1 LLLTVYVITCGFFY
15 LKQKQ
20 LLFPANFAKP
30 VAADWQPTAG
40 DSHVKSMIVG
50 NCGKIQVA
58 IWKIKN
64 AKGTIMMFHGN
75 GESLASIDDYAYAFH
90 QLGYNLMA
98 WDYPGYGRSSDC
110 WFSQNDLLGDAENV
124 YQWLTK
130 QENPNKIYIFG
141 YSVGTGIAL
150 YVESKHSQNPIF
162 LVASYDSLLN
172 VARDNTYP
180 FLPASLI
187 MRYPLDTTP
196 WLDAIKSP
204 IYLIHGES
212 DKLIRPDR
220 AKKLVENAKGKA
232 KIEWVKS
239 TGHTGDSL
247 WQYRNQWLKRL
258 LP

>member
-1 LLLTVYVITCGFFY
+1 LILTAYVITCGFFY

-20 LLFPANFAKP
+20 LLFPADFAKP

-40 DSHVKSMIVG
+40 DSHVKSMIDG

-64 AKGTIMMFHGN
+64 AKGTLMMFHGN
-75 GESLASIDDYAYAFH
+75 GESLASIDEYAYAFH

-110 WFSQNDLLGDAENV
+110 WFSQNDLLGDAENA
-124 YQWLTK
+124 YQWLSK

-150 YVESKHSQNPIF
+150 YVESKHPQNPIF

-180 FLPASLI
+180 FLPARLI
-187 MRYPLDTTP
+187 MRYPLDTKP
-196 WLDAIKSP
+196 WLDTIKSP
-204 IYLIHGES
+204 IYLIHGEA
-212 DKLIRPDR
+212 DKLIRPAR
-220 AKKLVENAKGKA
+220 AKQLVENAKGKA
-232 KIEWVKS
+232 KSEWVKN